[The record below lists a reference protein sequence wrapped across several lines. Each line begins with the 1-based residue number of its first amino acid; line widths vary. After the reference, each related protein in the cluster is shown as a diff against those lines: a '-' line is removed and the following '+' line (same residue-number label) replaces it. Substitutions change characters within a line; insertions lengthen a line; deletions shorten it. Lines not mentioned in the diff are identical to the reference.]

1 MAYILILNLFS
12 SFFLCGLIWTVQLV
26 HYPLFSFLDPERFTE
41 ASAFHRQKISYIVVP
56 VMLTE
61 LFTSIWLSLFST
73 SHMFIHISGLIAVLL
88 IWSITFLLQVPLH
101 AYLSDHYD
109 KKLIQRLVRSNWW
122 RTLLWSVKSGLGIWL
137 LSQYLI

>member
-26 HYPLFSFLDPERFTE
+26 HYPLFNFLDHERFTE

-61 LFTSIWLSLFST
+61 LFTSIWLSLFAT
-73 SHMFIHISGLIAVLL
+73 SHTFIHISGLIAVLL

-101 AYLSDHYD
+101 SHLSGQYD
-109 KKLIQRLVRSNWW
+109 IKLIQRLVRSNWW